1 MNEHENDGKKEN
13 KGAHCSM
20 KHMLMMVLCCGLPI
34 LLIIALPFL
43 KIGSTGFRVTLASII
58 PFLFPVMML
67 FMIPMMLKGSK
78 EGKSCHDN
86 KEKQLKSWLKGEQST
101 IVLLSIIQSQLW
113 LLWAKLIHMLLQYP

>member
-1 MNEHENDGKKEN
+1 MSDHEDDEKSGN
-13 KGAHCSM
+13 KGSHSSM

-43 KIGSTGFRVTLASII
+43 KIGNTGFRVTLAAII
-58 PFLFPVMML
+58 PFLCPVMML

-86 KEKQLKSWLKGEQST
+86 KEKQL
-101 IVLLSIIQSQLW
+101 
-113 LLWAKLIHMLLQYP
+113 